1 MASVK
6 SNSQRQVSLS
16 LKQTGSRGH
25 GVGGAKG
32 EVQARS
38 SLCLGWGPSS
48 GLPSPAFSLLT
59 FSEISLP
66 TVPSDRAGSQGL
78 GRGGLLL
85 TRDRQAPTWLIYR
98 VIPFDSYPLKASCTT
113 KPSSTLPSSHPL
125 YTGLETSLTAP
136 PLRTVLCRCYLGTA
150 ARPPARPPRELG
162 MPRSA

>member
-16 LKQTGSRGH
+16 LKQTGSRGQ
-25 GVGGAKG
+25 GSKGGSPGQVKPLPG
-32 EVQARS
+32 
-38 SLCLGWGPSS
+38 LGPFS

-78 GRGGLLL
+78 GRGGLSL

-136 PLRTVLCRCYLGTA
+136 PLRTVLRRCYLGTA
-150 ARPPARPPRELG
+150 ARPPARPLRELG